1 MEEEVAKLGN
11 ISKTNLK
18 ILHIKG
24 DRLPV
29 YVLTRTLD
37 EFASRYPTDYLVKIA
52 EAKKIV
58 SKPTYGYYDRRVNR
72 LYLVKEYIRG
82 PSFIKVAIEI
92 DLKKQAHMEDLY
104 VLTNQKSAEIIG
116 EEGRWMS
123 FH

>member
-18 ILHIKG
+18 ILHIKE

-58 SKPTYGYYDRRVNR
+58 SKPTYGYYNRRINR

-92 DLKKQAHMEDLY
+92 DLKKQAHMKDLY
-104 VLTNQKSAEIIG
+104 VLTNQKSVEIIG
-116 EEGRWMS
+116 EEGRWIS